1 MSNSR
6 NRTALGIILAVAV
19 LFAILLIFAS
29 NTMNQIEFTSD
40 KAIRSGNKDLIAVVE
55 VAGVI
60 LSSKKTIEKLH
71 LAEEDDDYK
80 GIILRVNSPGGA
92 VGPTQE
98 IYHEIIRINKT
109 KKIYA
114 SFGAV
119 AASGGYYIGAA
130 ADQIYSN
137 AGSMT
142 GSIGVIM
149 QFNDMSELFKMA
161 KMTPYNIKAGK
172 YKDIGS
178 TNRQMT
184 AEELAMMNSMIKGV
198 HQQFID
204 DIYAPRHDRLT
215 KKNLEL
221 YAQGQI
227 FSGAQAKELGL
238 VDKLGGIWV
247 AARELHQNLGLK
259 NKLAL
264 EYVKTKKEKSVWRFF
279 DKLDE
284 VSSLVDEFKAQSV
297 TTPMFLYKR

>member
-6 NRTALGIILAVAV
+6 NRTALGIIIAVVV

-29 NTMNQIEFTSD
+29 NTMKQIEFTGNKVKRSSD
-40 KAIRSGNKDLIAVVE
+40 KDLIAVIE
-55 VAGVI
+55 IKGVI
-60 LSSKKTIEKLH
+60 LDSKKTIEKLH
-71 LAEEDDDYK
+71 LAEEDEEYK
-80 GIILRVNSPGGA
+80 GIILRVDSPGGA

-98 IYHEIIRINKT
+98 IYHEIIRINKA

-114 SFGAV
+114 SFGAI
-119 AASGGYYIGAA
+119 AASGGYYVGAA
-130 ADQIYSN
+130 TEKIYAN
-137 AGSMT
+137 AGTMT

-149 QFNDMSELFKMA
+149 QFTDMSKLFEMA
-161 KMTPYNIKAGK
+161 KVSPYNIKAGK
-172 YKDIGS
+172 YKDVGS

-184 AEELAMMNSMIKGV
+184 EEELTMMNSMINGV

-204 DIYAPRHDRLT
+204 DVHNPRSKRLT
-215 KKNLEL
+215 KEKLKE

-227 FSGAQAKELGL
+227 FSGAQAKEMGL

-247 AARELHQNLGLK
+247 AARDLHKSLDLK
-259 NKLAL
+259 NKLEL

-284 VSSLVDEFKAQSV
+284 ASSLVDEFKAQSV
-297 TTPMFLYKR
+297 TSPMFLYKR